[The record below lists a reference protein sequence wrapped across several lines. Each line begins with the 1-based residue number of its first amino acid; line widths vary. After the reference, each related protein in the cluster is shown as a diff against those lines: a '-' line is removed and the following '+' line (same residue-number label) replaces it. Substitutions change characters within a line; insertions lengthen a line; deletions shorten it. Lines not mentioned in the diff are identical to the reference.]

1 MTHEWTI
8 PLHIRVS
15 IGTPVVQPAG
25 RRESDRATKYGAR
38 RIRARASEAGVAI
51 ESVDAFTDKFSVDSL
66 KKGSFNWTAALSLAL
81 ASRLAYSTPVEVT
94 ATARKVWGF
103 DRCEFLEADDTQ
115 CFVAASGDAVMVSFR
130 GTEAVGDWL
139 SNLNTLSTTRP
150 YGKVHRGFLGA
161 FQVVEEQLTS
171 ILKKLPNHPVFL
183 TGHSLGGALALIAG
197 AEWRGKYDIGGI
209 HTFGQPAV
217 GKKDFQTSLHRNYGG
232 DYHRFVNDDDIV
244 PMVPPFF
251 RHAGRLIHFTK
262 DGDIESI
269 SDAADVEAMEAD
281 VDLTPMLTKEQ
292 FDQLRAELWQERAKR
307 GGAPLP
313 EEAVEHAAEEA
324 TQNSTEGLF
333 GFVPSVLDHR
343 MELYVA
349 KVARQA
355 GL

>member
-8 PLHIRVS
+8 PLHISVS

-25 RRESDRATKYGAR
+25 RRESERASKYAAR
-38 RIRARASEAGVAI
+38 RIRARASDAGVAI
-51 ESVDAFTDKFSVDSL
+51 ESVHAFTDKFSIESL
-66 KKGSFNWTAALSLAL
+66 KKGSFSWRAALSLAL
-81 ASRLAYSTPVEVT
+81 ASRVAYSTAVDVT
-94 ATARKVWGF
+94 ATARKVWSF
-103 DRCEFLEADDTQ
+103 DECEFVEADDTQ
-115 CFVAASGDAVMVSFR
+115 CFVAASSEVVVVSFR

-139 SNLNTLSTTRP
+139 SNLNTLSTMRP
-150 YGKVHRGFLGA
+150 YGKVHRGFLAA
-161 FQVVEEQLTS
+161 FQVVEEQLNG
-171 ILKKLPNHPVFL
+171 LLDKLAGRPIFL
-183 TGHSLGGALALIAG
+183 TGHSLGGALAVIAA
-197 AEWRGKYDIGGI
+197 AEWRGKYEIGGI

-217 GKKDFQTSLHRNYGG
+217 GKKDFQTFLQGNYGG
-232 DYHRFVNDDDIV
+232 NYHRFVNDDDIV

-262 DGDIESI
+262 EGDIEKI
-269 SDAADVEAMEAD
+269 SSAAEVEAMEAD

-313 EEAVEHAAEEA
+313 EDAVERAAEEA
-324 TQNSTEGLF
+324 TENSTEGLF

-343 MELYVA
+343 MDLYVA
-349 KVARQA
+349 KTARQA